1 MWPGRAGRTH
11 WIQILFGPSFDLTL
25 DDLHPSLSPSHLRRY
40 QIWFFTIV
48 RRARLMNLICLS
60 CFKKPTVFSGDFR
73 SQKCV
78 RWWRL
83 MHVFFCQRVMIL
95 LGKSN
100 SFVEFFSRKRME
112 VLQYRLATLLLVWPS
127 SRYVLFPPLPSWW
140 CGGWWEFLGR
150 PSWGVPWV
158 PSTPPRLSSSASGSY
173 TSPSHHSRHTDW
185 FSLHQK
191 IK

>member
-48 RRARLMNLICLS
+48 RARVALKS
-60 CFKKPTVFSGDFR
+60 QRCFQAIWGIRNAFGDGVW
-73 SQKCV
+73 C
-78 RWWRL
+78 
-83 MHVFFCQRVMIL
+83 MYFFCQRVMIL

-100 SFVEFFSRKRME
+100 SFAESFSRKPME
-112 VLQYRLATLLLVWPS
+112 VLQYRLVTSLLVWPS

-150 PSWGVPWV
+150 PSWGGPWV
-158 PSTPPRLSSSASGSY
+158 PSTPPQLSSSASGAY

-185 FSLHQK
+185 FSHHQK